1 MSNPSS
7 ETPLLD
13 ELLKGRWPSFV
24 KEMKEMADTKP
35 MVRDVLRQLE
45 KSYVDKKTHWKHGG
59 IVGVKGYGGGI
70 IGRYSDSPEEFPG
83 AAHFHTVRVNQP
95 AGWFYN
101 TQALRDL
108 CEIFDKYGSGLTNM
122 HGSTGDIILLG
133 TTTDELE
140 PIFSALTEKGWDLGG
155 SGSALRTPSCCVGP
169 ARCEWAMF
177 DCLDICHDITH
188 HYQDEIHR
196 PAFPYKFKIKVS
208 GCPNDCVSSIAR
220 ADFSIIGTWRD
231 HIRVNDEEMTRYVAN
246 GRNPINDAVLLCPTR
261 AIEWDGK
268 KIKIDNENCVRCMQ
282 CINAYPRAIKPGLDR
297 GATILIGA
305 KAPIV
310 QGALFSSVL
319 VPFMKI
325 EEPYDE
331 VKELLE
337 SIWDV
342 WDDHGENKERIGELV
357 ERMGKGEFL
366 EKIGIAPDVQMVI
379 HPRENPY
386 IFYDE
391 FYEEEDD
398 ATANK

>member
-1 MSNPSS
+1 MAAS

-13 ELLKGRWPSFV
+13 ELLKGRWPSFI
-24 KEMKEMADTKP
+24 KEMKEMAETKP

-45 KSYVDKKTHWKHGG
+45 KSYVDKRTHWKHGG

-70 IGRYSDSPEEFPG
+70 IGRYSDSPAEFPG

-95 AGWFYN
+95 AGWFY
-101 TQALRDL
+101 TSQALRDL
-108 CEIFDKYGSGLTNM
+108 CDIFEKYGSGLTNM

-177 DCLDICHDITH
+177 DCLDVCYNLTQ
-188 HYQDEIHR
+188 HYQDAIHR

-208 GCPNDCVSSIAR
+208 GCPNDCVSAIAR
-220 ADFSIIGTWRD
+220 ADFSIIGTWKD
-231 HIRVNDEEMTRYVAN
+231 EIQVNNEEMREYVKM
-246 GRNPINDAVLLCPTR
+246 GKDPIKAAVLLCPTR
-261 AIEWDGK
+261 AIEWDGNE
-268 KIKIDNENCVRCMQ
+268 ITIDNENCVRCMQ
-282 CINAYPRAIKPGLDR
+282 CINAFPKALKPGDER
-297 GATILIGA
+297 GATILLGA

-319 VPFMKI
+319 IPFMEI
-325 EEPYDE
+325 EEPYEE
-331 VKELLE
+331 VKDLLE
-337 SIWDV
+337 AIWDV

-366 EKIGIAPDVQMVI
+366 EKIGIEPDVQMVC

-391 FYEEEDD
+391 FLEETEG
-398 ATANK
+398 

>member
-1 MSNPSS
+1 MQNS

-13 ELLKGRWPSFV
+13 ELLKGPWPSFV
-24 KEMKEMADTKP
+24 KEMKEMAETKP

-45 KSYVDKKTHWKHGG
+45 SSYRDKRTHWKHGG

-70 IGRYSDSPEEFPG
+70 IGRYSDNPEEYPG
-83 AAHFHTVRVNQP
+83 AAHFHTVRVIQP
-95 AGWFYN
+95 SGWFY
-101 TQALRDL
+101 TAEALRDL
-108 CEIFDKYGSGLTNM
+108 CDIFEKYGSGLTNM

-169 ARCEWAMF
+169 ARCEWSMF
-177 DCLDICHDITH
+177 DTMAVNYSLTNF
-188 HYQDEIHR
+188 YQDELHR

-208 GCPNDCVSSIAR
+208 GCPNDCVSAIAR

-231 HIRVNDEEMTRYVAN
+231 DIKINNEEMRNYVAA
-246 GRNPINDAVLLCPTR
+246 GKNPVQAAVMLCPTR
-261 AIEWDGK
+261 AIEWDGNE
-268 KIKIDNENCVRCMQ
+268 ITIDNENCVRCMQ
-282 CINAYPRAIKPGLDR
+282 CINAFPKALAPGDDR
-297 GATILIGA
+297 GATILLGA

-319 VPFMKI
+319 IPFMEI
-325 EEPYDE
+325 EEPYE
-331 VKELLE
+331 EMKELLE
-337 SIWDV
+337 EIWDV
-342 WDDHGENKERIGELV
+342 WDDFGENKERVGELV

-366 EKIGIAPDVQMVI
+366 ERIGVKPDIQMLF

-386 IFYDE
+386 VFYDE
-391 FYEEEDD
+391 YYEEEG
-398 ATANK
+398 AAE

>member
-1 MSNPSS
+1 MSAS

-13 ELLKGRWPSFV
+13 ELLKGPWPSFI
-24 KEMKEMADTKP
+24 KEMKEMAETKP

-95 AGWFYN
+95 AGWFY
-101 TQALRDL
+101 TSEALRDL
-108 CEIFDKYGSGLTNM
+108 CDIFEKYGSGLTNM

-177 DCLDICHDITH
+177 DCLDVCQELTLF
-188 HYQDEIHR
+188 YQDEIHR
-196 PAFPYKFKIKVS
+196 PSFPYKFKIKVS
-208 GCPNDCVSSIAR
+208 GCPNDCVSAIAR
-220 ADFSIIGTWRD
+220 ADFSIIGTWKD
-231 HIRVNDEEMTRYVAN
+231 HIRINQEELRKAEAERPGYILNA
-246 GRNPINDAVLLCPTR
+246 AVLLCPTR
-261 AIEWDGK
+261 AIEWDGQEM
-268 KIKIDNENCVRCMQ
+268 KIDNDNCVRCMQ
-282 CINAYPRAIKPGLDR
+282 CINAFPKALKPGVER
-297 GATILIGA
+297 GATILLGA

-319 VPFMKI
+319 IPFMEIEQPYEEMKELI
-325 EEPYDE
+325 EE
-331 VKELLE
+331 
-337 SIWDV
+337 IWDV

-366 EKIGIAPDVQMVI
+366 AKIGIEPDVQMVI

-386 IFYDE
+386 VFYDE
-391 FYEEEDD
+391 YYEE
-398 ATANK
+398 T

>member
-1 MSNPSS
+1 MSNEHSQNS

-13 ELLKGRWPSFV
+13 ELLKGRWPSFI

-95 AGWFYN
+95 AGWFYSS
-101 TQALRDL
+101 QALRDL
-108 CEIFDKYGSGLTNM
+108 CDIFDKYGSGLTNM
-122 HGSTGDIILLG
+122 HGSTGDIVLLG

-177 DCLDICHDITH
+177 DCLDVCQDITL

-196 PAFPYKFKIKVS
+196 PSFPYKFKIKVS

-220 ADFSIIGTWRD
+220 SDFSIIGTWRGAIEIN
-231 HIRVNDEEMTRYVAN
+231 HEEMTNYVKA

-261 AIEWDGK
+261 AIEWDGEK
-268 KIKIDNENCVRCMQ
+268 VTIDNENCVRCMQ
-282 CINAYPRAIKPGLDR
+282 CINAYPKALHPGKDR
-297 GATILIGA
+297 GATILLGA

-319 VPFMKI
+319 IPFMKV
-325 EEPYDE
+325 EAPYDDI
-331 VKELLE
+331 KDLLE
-337 SIWDV
+337 RIWDV

-366 EKIGIAPDVQMVI
+366 EKIEVEPDVQMVC

-386 IFYDE
+386 VFYDE
-391 FYEEEDD
+391 YLEETD
-398 ATANK
+398 